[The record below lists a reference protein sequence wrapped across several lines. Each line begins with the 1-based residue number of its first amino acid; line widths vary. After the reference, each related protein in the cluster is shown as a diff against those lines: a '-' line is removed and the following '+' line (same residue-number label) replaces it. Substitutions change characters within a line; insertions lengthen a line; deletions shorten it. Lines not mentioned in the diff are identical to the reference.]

1 MRTVNPNRLFCWTLR
16 GKPYLML
23 SAGSAALLILLIGVN
38 VL

>member
-1 MRTVNPNRLFCWTLR
+1 MRTVNPHKLFWWTLR
-16 GKPYLML
+16 GKPSGLL